1 MPTSASPTRRTWL
14 PAGDAGRAWPRS
26 PIAPLLAGRGAAEPP
41 SDRYALVAHGADGA
55 TYDLG
60 SWQLTPGRKV
70 IFTSGTALTG
80 TQIKNLQITQPNGAR
95 HPHVGGG
102 PPLPDRRSL
111 VRPAGRSPAPANRG
125 PALATGQD
133 GPGESRKVAGVVDAM
148 DGGKSTAVPLD
159 LVNAGGTEI

>member
-80 TQIKNLQITQPNGAR
+80 TQIKNLQITQPNGPAILTLGAAR
-95 HPHVGGG
+95 
-102 PPLPDRRSL
+102 LFRTADR
-111 VRPAGRSPAPANRG
+111 
-125 PALATGQD
+125 
-133 GPGESRKVAGVVDAM
+133 
-148 DGGKSTAVPLD
+148 
-159 LVNAGGTEI
+159 